1 MTAITVANTEWA
13 ILDDLRQALAAA
25 TIGEEAVFGEVSLTT
40 SHQQA
45 RQAQFRTAGARAIL
59 RYLGTDERESPEGLR
74 ACVVSAEILLAKP
87 VAGAT
92 ADEGARVQE
101 MLRLV
106 NAAKNAIAACPPTDG
121 CYWGDG
127 SQWHDR
133 LAWGSPEIDTAERPP
148 WASAAIGLQ
157 IAYTL
162 DNATSH

>member
-1 MTAITVANTEWA
+1 MTAITVTNTEWA

-25 TIGEEAVFGEVSLTT
+25 TIDAAAVFGQVSLTT

-45 RQAQFRTAGARAIL
+45 RQAQFRGTGARAIL

-74 ACVVSAEILLAKP
+74 ACVVSVELLLAKSVP
-87 VAGAT
+87 SAT
-92 ADEGARVQE
+92 ADEGARVQGI
-101 MLRLV
+101 LRLL
-106 NAAKNAIAACPPTDG
+106 NAAKNAIQASPPSEA

-127 SQWHDR
+127 SRWYDR

-148 WASAAIGLQ
+148 WASATIGLH
-157 IAYTL
+157 IGYTL